1 MTEPR
6 KKGGQGRRYS
16 DAFKREAVSLLMNT
30 QASTADVSAELGISV
45 GTLWRWRKEL
55 ATAEST
61 ADAPTY
67 DELVQE
73 VHRLKTENDFLKKA
87 SSYFASHQ
95 PTGIR

>member
-6 KKGGQGRRYS
+6 KKGGQGHLYS

-30 QASTADVSAELGISV
+30 QASAADVSAELGISV
-45 GTLWRWRKEL
+45 ETLWRWRKEL
-55 ATAEST
+55 TATAST

-73 VHRLKTENDFLKKA
+73 VHRLKTENVFKKG
-87 SSYFASHQ
+87 SSYFASH
-95 PTGIR
+95 